1 MRRLTARRGST
12 LVAALAL
19 AGTVLAGCS
28 DDDEATPDRTTT
40 TEPPATTTTTDPTTT
55 TTTAVP
61 DCTPEDVLAE
71 VDATIAQVRLAAGGE
86 WTLDPVGTAFDD
98 RTLDAESFR
107 QLLALDCA
115 IRAGQT
121 TAGGDERLLLAAW
134 TGERLAFVVQATD
147 KPSTPYALDATFE
160 LLIEQPRG
168 EYFAGPHRANR
179 DIRTVWAGTLSG
191 GETVVISADD
201 YSEGATAK
209 AWQAGFERGGT
220 GEDMMTLE
228 SERFGFDALVAAGAR
243 SVGLAQPAE
252 SGSEEG
258 TLTFITPSGQ
268 INLAAVAPVGWF
280 DPAYPWHQREVTEEE
295 VGGTTLYISE
305 AGPPDDADVLTYDV
319 AHVSFDCGDWV
330 WHLMTGFGTTE
341 ELRDWTVGFIE
352 TLDCAATA

>member
-1 MRRLTARRGST
+1 VRHPIAHRGFS

-19 AGTVLAGCS
+19 AAGALGSCS

-40 TEPPATTTTTDPTTT
+40 TGAETTTTTEPTT

-61 DCTPEDVLAE
+61 DCSPDGVLAE

-86 WTLDPVGTAFDD
+86 WTLDPVGAAFDD

-107 QLLALDCA
+107 ELLALDCA

-121 TAGGDERLLLAAW
+121 TAAGGERLLLAAW

-147 KPSTPYALDATFE
+147 GPSAPYAPEATFE

-168 EYFAGPHRANR
+168 EYFAGPYRPNR
-179 DIRTVWAGTLSG
+179 DLRTVWAGTLSG
-191 GETVVISADD
+191 GESVVISAYD

-220 GEDMMTLE
+220 GEDLMNLE

-258 TLTFITPSGQ
+258 TLSFITPSGQ
-268 INLAAVAPVGWF
+268 IDLAAVAPVGWF
-280 DPAYPWHQREVTEEE
+280 DPAYPWHQREVTQEH

-319 AHVSFDCGDWV
+319 AHVSFDCGEWV

-352 TLDCAATA
+352 TLDCAASV